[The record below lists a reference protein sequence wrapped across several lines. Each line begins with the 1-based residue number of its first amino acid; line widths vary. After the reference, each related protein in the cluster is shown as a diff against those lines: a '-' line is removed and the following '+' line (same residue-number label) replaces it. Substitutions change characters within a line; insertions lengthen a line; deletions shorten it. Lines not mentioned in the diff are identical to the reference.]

1 MSSSLHKL
9 LAEGVIRYSQV
20 WEDHALVEG
29 ALDVGPG
36 DDVLSIA
43 SAGCNVLALLLRQPR
58 SIVALD
64 LNPAQTSLVELK
76 LRGIEALERDE
87 LGRLIGVF
95 PGDDRLALYER
106 VRGGLSPAAQQFWD
120 AREPLIAEGIHGS
133 GRLEQFFRGF
143 YEGLLPAVHAAETT
157 ARLLAMNDPA
167 EQTRFFETTYGTEA
181 MHRAFTG
188 YFTRERL
195 ASEGRDP
202 RQMRYVAAM
211 DVAEFFWGRFR
222 WVTTSLPARDNFYL
236 HSFLT
241 GRYPA
246 VEEALPPYLQREP
259 YARLK
264 ALVPHVRIEL
274 ADVESA
280 LRGSPAG
287 TFSKANLS
295 DLFEYLSDEATDA
308 LFEALGEQLRPGG
321 RVCFWNLLV
330 PREPPAALRPRLR
343 PRTASA
349 RALYE
354 RDRSW
359 FYRSFH
365 VEEVASE

>member
-29 ALDVGPG
+29 ALEVGPG

-43 SAGCNVLALLLRQPR
+43 SAGCNVLALLLREPR
-58 SIVALD
+58 SVLALD

-106 VRGGLSPAAQQFWD
+106 VRGRLSSTAQQFWD
-120 AREPLIAEGIHGS
+120 TREALVAGGIHGS

-143 YEGLLPAVHAAETT
+143 HEGVLPSVHSPDVTV
-157 ARLLAMNDPA
+157 RLLSMSDPV
-167 EQTRFFETTYGTEA
+167 EQTRFFESTYGTEA
-181 MHRAFTG
+181 MHRAFTE

-222 WVTTSLPARDNFYL
+222 WVTTALPARGNFYL

-241 GRYPA
+241 GRYQDDQ
-246 VEEALPPYLQREP
+246 ALPPYLRRELYP
-259 YARLK
+259 RLK
-264 ALVPHVRIEL
+264 ALVPRVRIEL
-274 ADVESA
+274 TDVESA
-280 LRGSPAG
+280 LRSAPAG

-308 LFEALGEQLRPGG
+308 LFEALGTQLRPGG

-330 PREPPAALRPRLR
+330 PREPPPALRPRLR
-343 PRTASA
+343 AKTELAS
-349 RALYE
+349 ALYE